1 MGKKSRKAREAE
13 KAQDAAE
20 TLLTATVV
28 ESEQPA
34 EAIEPAVPELP
45 ADVPAEAPAETAE
58 SVAAEEPK
66 AKKARAKKEPAE
78 RKPRGRGV
86 GARAKELILARP
98 DLSFQQIADLVNA
111 EIEGAKATANS
122 CRWYAMDLRRKKVEV
137 PDRVKPKKPEA
148 PESARTGD
156 SEPESKA

>member
-1 MGKKSRKAREAE
+1 MGKRGKKGRQVAGEKEAVAMVEAE
-13 KAQDAAE
+13 QQAVGAE
-20 TLLTATVV
+20 P
-28 ESEQPA
+28 SE
-34 EAIEPAVPELP
+34 
-45 ADVPAEAPAETAE
+45 
-58 SVAAEEPK
+58 VAAGEPEGAPPKK
-66 AKKARAKKEPAE
+66 AKGEPAE
-78 RKPRGRGV
+78 GKPRGRGI

-148 PESARTGD
+148 PES
-156 SEPESKA
+156 EPAVVEPGESGVEP